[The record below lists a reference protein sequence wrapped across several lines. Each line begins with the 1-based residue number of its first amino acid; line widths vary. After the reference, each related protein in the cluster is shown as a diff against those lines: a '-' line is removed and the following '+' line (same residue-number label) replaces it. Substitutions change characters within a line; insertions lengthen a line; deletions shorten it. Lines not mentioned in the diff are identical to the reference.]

1 MTTTLAKLRG
11 LGPFGLLLVA
21 AAGLPLVGSAVLLA
35 FTPEVEPRLRA
46 AGFAGVVMFTLATA
60 LLSGLALMNTQ
71 VLALFAGYVFGFW
84 TGFASVYVGIVGAAL
99 LAFAI
104 ATRISGPAFLAAI
117 QASPRASAI
126 HAALVRDPRDGLTTT
141 ALVRLSPVVP
151 FAMVSVVL
159 AAVGIR
165 FAPFF
170 AGTVLGVI
178 PRTALVVFAG
188 ASLATFDPDAG
199 PDRKVQIALAVVA
212 TAALFVFLGYAGK
225 RALRRQIAANTT
237 RPTDV

>member
-84 TGFASVYVGIVGAAL
+84 TGLAAVYVGIVGAAIL
-99 LAFAI
+99 GFALAS
-104 ATRISGPAFLAAI
+104 RITGPAFLASI
-117 QASPRASAI
+117 EASPRASAI
-126 HAALVRDPRDGLTTT
+126 HSALVRDRRGAFTTT
-141 ALVRLSPVVP
+141 ALVRLSPIVP
-151 FAMVSVVL
+151 FALLSVVL
-159 AAVGIR
+159 AAARVR
-165 FAPFF
+165 FGVFF
-170 AGTVLGVI
+170 AGTVLGVV
-178 PRTALVVFAG
+178 PRTALVAYAG
-188 ASLATFDPDAG
+188 SELAAFDPSAG
-199 PDRKVQIALAVVA
+199 PEGAVKLALAVGA
-212 TAALFVFLGYAGK
+212 TVVLFVWIGFAARRAVRRRIGTPNAG
-225 RALRRQIAANTT
+225 
-237 RPTDV
+237 